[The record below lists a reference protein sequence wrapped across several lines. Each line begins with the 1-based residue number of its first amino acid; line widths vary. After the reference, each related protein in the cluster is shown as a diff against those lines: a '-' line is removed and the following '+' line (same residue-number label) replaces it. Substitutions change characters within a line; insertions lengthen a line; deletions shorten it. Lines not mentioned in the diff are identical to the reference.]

1 MSDIRMTLR
10 YCVNVF
16 LVSLA
21 VLLSEMTSR
30 SVKTASKLVR
40 IPNQTNVANDKK
52 KKNKQKQQKKTKQ
65 NTYRT
70 SAGDYSTSNSCYD
83 PSGVKH
89 FNIRSVANEKP
100 SQNEWYCAQHGGKLP
115 TKPVHRRTTDRTSK
129 NSTNRN

>member
-30 SVKTASKLVR
+30 SVKTASKLAR

-52 KKNKQKQQKKTKQ
+52 KKQKQKQKKTKQ

-115 TKPVHRRTTDRTSK
+115 TKPVHRRTTDKTSK

>member
-30 SVKTASKLVR
+30 SVKTASKLAR

-52 KKNKQKQQKKTKQ
+52 KTNKNNKKKQTK
-65 NTYRT
+65 
-70 SAGDYSTSNSCYD
+70 
-83 PSGVKH
+83 H
-89 FNIRSVANEKP
+89 
-100 SQNEWYCAQHGGKLP
+100 LP
-115 TKPVHRRTTDRTSK
+115 D
-129 NSTNRN
+129 

>member
-30 SVKTASKLVR
+30 SVKTASKLAR

-52 KKNKQKQQKKTKQ
+52 KKQKKKQKKTKQ

-70 SAGDYSTSNSCYD
+70 SAGDYSASNSCYD

>member
-30 SVKTASKLVR
+30 SVKTASKLAR

-52 KKNKQKQQKKTKQ
+52 KTKTKKKTKQ

>member
-21 VLLSEMTSR
+21 VLLSEMT
-30 SVKTASKLVR
+30 ASKLAR
-40 IPNQTNVANDKK
+40 ISNQTNVANDKK
-52 KKNKQKQQKKTKQ
+52 KNKNKNKKKKQ

>member
-30 SVKTASKLVR
+30 SVKTASKLAR

-52 KKNKQKQQKKTKQ
+52 KKKQ
-65 NTYRT
+65 NKNKKKQNKTLT
-70 SAGDYSTSNSCYD
+70 GLVQEIT
-83 PSGVKH
+83 PHPIPVM
-89 FNIRSVANEKP
+89 IRPA
-100 SQNEWYCAQHGGKLP
+100 
-115 TKPVHRRTTDRTSK
+115 
-129 NSTNRN
+129 

>member
-1 MSDIRMTLR
+1 MTLR

-52 KKNKQKQQKKTKQ
+52 KKNKQKQQQKTKQ

>member
-30 SVKTASKLVR
+30 SVKTASKLAR

-52 KKNKQKQQKKTKQ
+52 KKNKNKNKNKKKQ
-65 NTYRT
+65 NKTLT
-70 SAGDYSTSNSCYD
+70 GLVQEIT
-83 PSGVKH
+83 PHPIPVM
-89 FNIRSVANEKP
+89 IRPA
-100 SQNEWYCAQHGGKLP
+100 
-115 TKPVHRRTTDRTSK
+115 
-129 NSTNRN
+129 

>member
-30 SVKTASKLVR
+30 SVKTASKLAR

-52 KKNKQKQQKKTKQ
+52 KQKQKQKKTKQ
-65 NTYRT
+65 KTYRT

>member
-30 SVKTASKLVR
+30 SVKTASKLAR

-52 KKNKQKQQKKTKQ
+52 QKQKQKQKKTKQ

-89 FNIRSVANEKP
+89 FNIRSIANEKP

>member
-30 SVKTASKLVR
+30 SVKTASKLAR

-52 KKNKQKQQKKTKQ
+52 KNKNKNKKKQ
-65 NTYRT
+65 NKTLT
-70 SAGDYSTSNSCYD
+70 GLVQEIT
-83 PSGVKH
+83 PHPIPVM
-89 FNIRSVANEKP
+89 IRPA
-100 SQNEWYCAQHGGKLP
+100 
-115 TKPVHRRTTDRTSK
+115 
-129 NSTNRN
+129 

>member
-30 SVKTASKLVR
+30 SVKTASKLAR

-52 KKNKQKQQKKTKQ
+52 KTKNKNKNKKKQ
-65 NTYRT
+65 NKTLT
-70 SAGDYSTSNSCYD
+70 GLVQEIT
-83 PSGVKH
+83 PHPIPVM
-89 FNIRSVANEKP
+89 IRPA
-100 SQNEWYCAQHGGKLP
+100 
-115 TKPVHRRTTDRTSK
+115 
-129 NSTNRN
+129 

>member
-30 SVKTASKLVR
+30 SVKTASKLAR
-40 IPNQTNVANDKK
+40 IPNQTNVANDKNKNKNK
-52 KKNKQKQQKKTKQ
+52 KKQNKTKQ

>member
-30 SVKTASKLVR
+30 SVKTASKLAR

-52 KKNKQKQQKKTKQ
+52 KKQKQKQKKTKQ

>member
-30 SVKTASKLVR
+30 SVKTASKLAR

-52 KKNKQKQQKKTKQ
+52 QKQKQKNKTKQ

>member
-30 SVKTASKLVR
+30 SVKTASKLAR

-52 KKNKQKQQKKTKQ
+52 KQKQKQNKTKQ

>member
-30 SVKTASKLVR
+30 SVKTASKLAR

-52 KKNKQKQQKKTKQ
+52 KKTNKNKKKKQTK
-65 NTYRT
+65 
-70 SAGDYSTSNSCYD
+70 
-83 PSGVKH
+83 H
-89 FNIRSVANEKP
+89 
-100 SQNEWYCAQHGGKLP
+100 LP
-115 TKPVHRRTTDRTSK
+115 D
-129 NSTNRN
+129 

>member
-30 SVKTASKLVR
+30 SVKTANKLAR
-40 IPNQTNVANDKK
+40 IPNQTNVA
-52 KKNKQKQQKKTKQ
+52 KNKNKKKTKQ

-100 SQNEWYCAQHGGKLP
+100 SQNERYCAQHGGKLP